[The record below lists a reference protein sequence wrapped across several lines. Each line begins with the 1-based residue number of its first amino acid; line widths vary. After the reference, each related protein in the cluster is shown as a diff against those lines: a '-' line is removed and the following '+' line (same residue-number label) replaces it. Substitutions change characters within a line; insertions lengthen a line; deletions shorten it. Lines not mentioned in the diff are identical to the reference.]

1 MDERV
6 GLSMLMR
13 CGAFRQLGF
22 DNEAVLRGVLVAF
35 QKTEDDFDLLW
46 ISGAQFHVPHFEL
59 VSVSHEDDIAI
70 LNGL

>member
-22 DNEAVLRGVLVAF
+22 DHEAVLRGVLVAF
-35 QKTEDDFDLLW
+35 EKTEDDFNLLW
-46 ISGAQFHVPHFEL
+46 IAGAQFHVSDFKL

-70 LNGL
+70 FNGL

>member
-1 MDERV
+1 
-6 GLSMLMR
+6 MLMR

-46 ISGAQFHVPHFEL
+46 ISGAQFHVPLLEL

-70 LNGL
+70 LIGL